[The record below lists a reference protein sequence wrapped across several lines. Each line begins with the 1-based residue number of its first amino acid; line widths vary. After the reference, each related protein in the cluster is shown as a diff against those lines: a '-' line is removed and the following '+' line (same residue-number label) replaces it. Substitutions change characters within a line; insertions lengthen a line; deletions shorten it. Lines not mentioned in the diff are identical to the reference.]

1 MNLSDFALKNR
12 VITLFTLFLVVA
24 GGVMAYFHIGKLA
37 DPVFTIKTALVVTPY
52 PGASPHEVEQQVTRV
67 IEEAV
72 QAADEVKTIYSTSR
86 AGVSMVFVDL
96 QEYNRTDKVQQLWD
110 ILRRKVSRVQ
120 SELPSGAGP
129 STVYDDYSDVYGIF
143 LALTGDGF
151 SNAELEKY
159 VEFIKREIMLVQD
172 VRKINLFGIR
182 TECINIEI
190 DRSKC
195 ADLGIPPTRI
205 YGILNQQNEI
215 IYQGALEA
223 GDYRIRINSSDTLIT
238 TEKIED
244 LIIQGRDEE
253 QIRLKDLAHVSRDYI
268 TPSEPIMRFNGKPAI
283 GLAIAAAN
291 GANVVTMG
299 NAVQARLDE
308 LIPEL
313 PVGLNIGGVYYE
325 SQFVQSSTRVFMTN
339 LAESIGIVIVVLLIT
354 MGLRSG
360 LIIASNLI
368 FSIMGTLVIM
378 LIWGIDLQRISI
390 AALIL
395 VMGMIVDNAIVVT
408 EGSLVRLQRGEDR
421 KSAISK
427 PPQETAWPLLGATI
441 IACLAFMPIYMAP
454 TNVGEFCSSLFQV
467 VSVALM
473 ISWVLAMT
481 QTPLFCDYFL
491 KLSPKAST
499 RVPHSS
505 RPYRIYRSI
514 LMGALRH
521 RFFTILVTIGLFI
534 IGIIGFAK
542 VPQVFFPDSDMK
554 QFFIDYRRPEG
565 TRTETVSADLK
576 KLEQYLDTLSPVES
590 YATCVGQ
597 GPPRFAVSITPE
609 PPTDAF
615 GQVIVN
621 VDDYKQINN
630 LIHDLEP
637 WFAENLPAGEPHIW
651 KYINGPNADYDVEAR
666 FTGPDPQVLRNLA
679 EKAKAIMR
687 ADPQARSICDDW
699 RERVMVQDISY
710 SQQKARL
717 AAVERQDVGKAL
729 QSTTDG
735 LIVDAYREGDELIPI
750 LLKYSSSGLDNLD
763 TLPIWGNGEKSVPL
777 KQVTGENEIQWE
789 DPIIRRYDR
798 RRVIRAQCDPIIGVT
813 ADTLLKRI
821 GPKIEDI
828 PLPPGYTLEWE
839 GVYEDS
845 MESQKAAQKFVP
857 VMLIMMVLILVSLF
871 NAIRQPLIILLT
883 VPLCLVGIAAG
894 LLLFQKAFSFLAILG
909 TYSLIGMLIKN
920 AVVLIDQ
927 IDTKIKSGEVPLA
940 AVRDSS
946 IDRMRPVMMTSLTTI
961 CGMIPLVT
969 DELFSSMA
977 VTIMFGLAFATVLT
991 LIVVP
996 VLYTLFFKIKPE
1008 G

>member
-12 VITLFTLFLVVA
+12 VITLFVLFLVVA
-24 GGVMAYFHIGKLA
+24 GGVMAYFYIGKLA
-37 DPVFTIKTALVVTPY
+37 DPVFTIKTALVITPY

-67 IEEAV
+67 VEEAV

-96 QEYNRTDKVQQLWD
+96 LEYNRTDKVQQLWD
-110 ILRRKVSRVQ
+110 ILRRKVDRVQ
-120 SELPSGAGP
+120 SELPPGAGP

-172 VRKINLFGIR
+172 VRKIDLFGIR

-195 ADLGIPPTRI
+195 ANLGIPPTRI

-215 IYQGALEA
+215 IYQGALVA
-223 GDYRIRINSSDTLIT
+223 GDFRIRINSSDTFIA
-238 TEKIED
+238 TENIED
-244 LIIQGRDEE
+244 LIIQGLGEE

-283 GLAIAAAN
+283 GLAIAAVN

-313 PVGLNIGGVYYE
+313 PVGLNIGCVYYE

-368 FSIMGTLVIM
+368 SSIMGTLVIM

-408 EGSLVRLQRGEDR
+408 EGSLVRLQRGKDR

-491 KLSPKAST
+491 KLSPTAST

-554 QFFIDYRRPEG
+554 LFFIDYRRPEG

-597 GPPRFAVSITPE
+597 GTPRFAVSITPE

-651 KYINGPNADYDVEAR
+651 KYINGPKADYDVEAR
-666 FTGPDPQVLRNLA
+666 FTGPDSQVLRNLA

-710 SQQKARL
+710 SQQKGRL
-717 AAVERQDVGKAL
+717 ASVERQDVGKAL

-763 TLPIWGNGEKSVPL
+763 TLPVWGNGEKSVPL
-777 KQVTGENEIQWE
+777 KQVTGENKIQWE

-821 GPKIEDI
+821 GPKIENI
-828 PLPPGYTLEWE
+828 PLPTGYTLEWE

-845 MESQKAAQKFVP
+845 MESQEAAQKFVP

-894 LLLFQKAFSFLAILG
+894 LLLFQEAFSFFAILG

-961 CGMIPLVT
+961 CAMIPLVT

>member
-12 VITLFTLFLVVA
+12 VITLFVLFLVAA

-37 DPVFTIKTALVVTPY
+37 DPVFTIKTALVITPY

-96 QEYNRTDKVQQLWD
+96 HEYNRTGKVQQLWD
-110 ILRRKVSRVQ
+110 ILRRKVDRVQ
-120 SELPSGAGP
+120 SELPPGAGP

-159 VEFIKREIMLVQD
+159 VEFIKREIILVQD
-172 VRKINLFGIR
+172 VRKIDLFGIR

-215 IYQGALEA
+215 IDQGALEA
-223 GDYRIRINSSDTLIT
+223 GDYRIRINSSDTFIA
-238 TEKIED
+238 TENIEN
-244 LIIQGRDEE
+244 LIIQGLGEE

-408 EGSLVRLQRGEDR
+408 EGSLVRLQRGKDR

-427 PPQETAWPLLGATI
+427 PPQETAWPLLGATL

-454 TNVGEFCSSLFQV
+454 NNTGEFCASLFQV

-491 KLSPKAST
+491 KLSSKAST
-499 RVPHSS
+499 GVPHSS

-542 VPQVFFPDSDMK
+542 VPRVFFPDSDMK

-576 KLEQYLDTLSPVES
+576 KLEQYLDTLSPVKS

-621 VDDYKQINN
+621 VDNYKQINN

-666 FTGPDPQVLRNLA
+666 FTGPNPKVLRNLA
-679 EKAKAIMR
+679 EKAKTIMR
-687 ADPQARSICDDW
+687 ADPQTRSICDDW

-717 AAVERQDVGKAL
+717 ASVERQDVGQAL

-763 TLPIWGNGEKSVPL
+763 TLPVWGNGEKSVPL
-777 KQVTGENEIQWE
+777 KQVTGENKIQWE
-789 DPIIRRYDR
+789 DPILRRYDR
-798 RRVIRAQCDPIIGVT
+798 RRVIRAQCDPIVGVT

-821 GPKIEDI
+821 GPKIENI

-845 MESQKAAQKFVP
+845 MESQEAAQKFVP

-883 VPLCLVGIAAG
+883 VPLCLVGISAG

>member
-1 MNLSDFALKNR
+1 MNLSDFALKKR
-12 VITLFTLFLVVA
+12 VITLFVLFLVFA
-24 GGVMAYFHIGKLA
+24 GGIMAYIHIGKLA
-37 DPVFTIKTALVVTPY
+37 DPVFTIKTALIVTPY

-86 AGVSMVFVDL
+86 AGISMVFVDL
-96 QEYNRTDKVQQLWD
+96 HEYNRTEKVQQLWD
-110 ILRRKVSRVQ
+110 ILRRKVNRAQ
-120 SELPSGAGP
+120 SELPQGSGP

-151 SNAELEKY
+151 SNEELEKY
-159 VEFIKREIMLVQD
+159 VEFIKREVMLVED
-172 VRKINLFGIR
+172 VRKIDLFGIR

-195 ADLGIPPTRI
+195 ADMGIAPARI

-215 IYQGALEA
+215 VYQGELEA
-223 GDYRIRINSSDTLIT
+223 GDYRIRINSSDTFDSM
-238 TEKIED
+238 ENVDD
-244 LIIQGRDEE
+244 LVIQGQDDE
-253 QIRLKDLAHVSRDYI
+253 QILLKDLAQVSREYI
-268 TPSEPIMRFNGKPAI
+268 IPSESIMRFNGKPAI
-283 GLAIAAAN
+283 GLAIAAAK
-291 GANVVTMG
+291 GANIVTMG
-299 NAVQARLDE
+299 NAVQARLNE
-308 LIPEL
+308 LTTEL
-313 PVGLNIGGVYYE
+313 PLGINIGGVYYE
-325 SQFVQSSTRVFMTN
+325 SQFVQSSIKVFMTN
-339 LAESIGIVIVVLLIT
+339 LAESIGIVILVLLIT

-368 FSIMGTLVIM
+368 FSIMGTLVVM

-408 EGSLVRLQRGEDR
+408 EGSLVRLQRGKDR
-421 KSAISK
+421 KSAISN
-427 PPQETAWPLLGATI
+427 PPQETAWPLLGATV

-454 TNVGEFCSSLFQV
+454 NNTGEFCASLFQV

-491 KLSPKAST
+491 KLSPKAATS
-499 RVPHSS
+499 VPHSS
-505 RPYRIYRSI
+505 RPYRIYRRI
-514 LMGALRH
+514 LMGALKY
-521 RFFTILVTIGLFI
+521 RFFTLLIMIVLFAL
-534 IGIIGFAK
+534 GIIGFAR

-565 TRTETVSADLK
+565 TRPETVSADLK

-615 GQVIVN
+615 GQVIIN

-630 LIHDLEP
+630 LIFDLES

-666 FTGPDPQVLRNLA
+666 FTGPDPQILRDLA

-687 ADPQARSICDDW
+687 ADPLAKSICDDW

-717 AAVERQDVGKAL
+717 TAVERQNVAQAL
-729 QSTTDG
+729 QSATDG
-735 LIVDAYREGDELIPI
+735 LIVDTYREGNKLIPI
-750 LLKYSSSGLDNLD
+750 HVKYSSSGLDNLD
-763 TLPIWGNGEKSVPL
+763 TLPVWGSGEKSVPL
-777 KQVTGENEIQWE
+777 KQVTGENNILWE

-798 RRVIRAQCDPIIGVT
+798 RRVIRAQCDPVVGVT
-813 ADTLLKRI
+813 ADTLLKQI
-821 GPKIEDI
+821 SPQIEDI

-845 MESQKAAQKFVP
+845 MESQEAVQKFVP
-857 VMLIMMVLILVSLF
+857 VMLIMMVFILVSLF

-946 IDRMRPVMMTSLTTI
+946 VDRMRPVMMTSLTTI
-961 CGMIPLVT
+961 CGMIPLVS

-977 VTIMFGLAFATVLT
+977 ITIMFGLAFATVLT